1 MPGHALKAFCR
12 TLDMKLF
19 LALLIIFGAM
29 AIIAFVLIPARP
41 RQSAYRKRQVMTPNE
56 IEFFGRISRA
66 LPGMHVCPQVA
77 MHALIEPTSTN
88 SQARLVDFRRISQKV
103 IDYTIFDAQWTIV
116 AIIELDDRTH
126 LAGRDAVRDGFTS
139 AAGISTLRYQSRSKP
154 AESQIAADISAIRMA
169 AATLPT
175 GA

>member
-1 MPGHALKAFCR
+1 
-12 TLDMKLF
+12 MKLF
-19 LALLIIFGAM
+19 LALLIILSAV

-41 RQSAYRKRQVMTPNE
+41 RQGVYRKRQVMTPNE

-77 MHALIEPTSTN
+77 MHALIEPTSTK

-103 IDYTIFDAQWTIV
+103 VDYTIFDAQWTIV

-126 LAGRDAVRDGFTS
+126 LAGRDAVRDSFTG
-139 AAGISTLRYQSRSKP
+139 AAGIRTLRYQSRSKP
-154 AESQIAADISAIRMA
+154 AEPQIAADISAIRMA
-169 AATLPT
+169 AATSST
-175 GA
+175 GS